1 MRGFSSLRTDRLIL
15 RRLTAADAGDF
26 FRYRSLPE
34 VCAFQPFRPKNVREA
49 AGFIAGIAEGPDI
62 PGTWFQLALCLRE
75 GGGLIGD
82 AGIHFTDS
90 DQAEIG
96 YTLAP
101 AFQGMGYAA
110 EGAAAIFTWLF
121 RDLKKHRVTASADPE
136 NTRSV
141 RLLRGLGMRQEA
153 HFVQSFRMNGAWTDD
168 LVFAILR
175 DEWEQRLHSED
186 TIEDL

>member
-1 MRGFSSLRTDRLIL
+1 MKSFTPLRTERLVL
-15 RRLTAADAGDF
+15 RRLSAPDAGDF

-34 VCAFQPFRPKNVREA
+34 VCAFQPFRPKSVREA
-49 AGFIAGIAEGPDI
+49 AGFIAGIAQEPDI
-62 PGTWFQLALCLRE
+62 PGTWFQLALCLKE

-82 AGIHFTDS
+82 AGIHFIDA

-101 AFQGMGYAA
+101 AFQGRGYAT
-110 EGAAAIFTWLF
+110 EGAAAMFAWLF
-121 RDLKKHRVTASADPE
+121 RDLKKHRITASVDPE

-141 RLLRGLGMRQEA
+141 RLLQRLGMRREA
-153 HFVQSFRMNGAWTDD
+153 HFVQSIRLNDRWTDD

-175 DEWEQRLHSED
+175 EEWEQTISEND
-186 TIEDL
+186 ILN